1 MPPLVADTGGL
12 LRALARRPDGRP
24 AWPDYER
31 ALTQASAVI
40 VPGLILA
47 GVDYF
52 LRAERAAM
60 RELIRG
66 IVDPAPTYELEPGS
80 APGPARPAPL
90 AAKFHPLRLGLGA
103 GVGAALGER

>member
-40 VPGLILA
+40 VPRLILHE
-47 GVDYF
+47 VDYF

-60 RELIRG
+60 RTLIRG
-66 IVDPAPTYELEPGS
+66 IVDPPTTYELEPVS
-80 APGPARPAPL
+80 APDLAPSPQPH
-90 AAKFHPLRLGLGA
+90 AQFHHFQLVPIA
-103 GVGAALGER
+103 GV